1 MNRLE
6 RSLPRLL
13 TALVPAV
20 LLACAACAGDAPK
33 PEKRLNVLLI
43 TIDTL
48 RANRVGGYGGPAV
61 PTPNIDRLARRG
73 TLFLRAFAHTPQTL
87 PSHASILTGTTPL
100 AHGVHDNI
108 DFVVGPENV
117 TLAEELKARGYAT
130 AAFVSAS
137 PLDSRFGLDQGF
149 DVYDDTFR
157 NPGAPKISP
166 AEQKA
171 ETTVEKALAWLG
183 SAGGGPWF
191 LWIHLWDPHAE
202 YAPPEPFATEYRDR
216 PYDGEVAYTDF
227 ALGPLLQALET
238 SGAAARTLTVLTA
251 DHGEG
256 LGDHGEK
263 THGYL
268 AHNATLW
275 VPLVISAPKLG
286 PFRSEAAVSQS
297 DIMPTL
303 LDLLCVPAPAATQG
317 RSLRPALAGKS
328 LTARPIYIESLSP
341 YYEMGWAPMQGFIA
355 ANEKFVRAPLPELY
369 DLAQD
374 FGEEKNLAPT
384 AGLAAR
390 GTELDR
396 LIAGL
401 TPAAPPNA
409 RARTSPELKEK
420 LASLGHV
427 ARAGA
432 SPKTA
437 FTADDDPKTLLPLL
451 NRIAEAYDLK
461 AQGKEDEAVRRLEA
475 IVREPKTLDA
485 AYVHLADLYMASGN
499 RDRALDALAAGWRRF
514 PGSYDILSS
523 YVAALVSAEKWPDVI
538 RVVDE
543 APGLPQFEN
552 DGTVWFF
559 QGWAYQKTGDVPRAI
574 AALEKAV
581 AADDEYFAALYNLG
595 SARLGRYFRTVDPA
609 DRDRA
614 IAVLEL
620 ATALEP
626 KNAEALTLFARALLE
641 SEQADRAIELLQK
654 ARALAPDL
662 VNVEYQ
668 LGLAYLQKRD
678 FGNAYAHLVAFK
690 ERVYGTLTATE
701 KAGLDALIQKVLTAK
716 R

>member
-6 RSLPRLL
+6 RPLPRLL

-20 LLACAACAGDAPK
+20 LLACAACAADAPK

-48 RANRVGGYGGPAV
+48 RADRVGGYGGPAV
-61 PTPNIDRLARRG
+61 PTPNMDQLARRG

-117 TLAEELKARGYAT
+117 TLAEELKAQGYAT

-157 NPGAPKISP
+157 TPGAPKISP

-183 SAGGGPWF
+183 SAGAGPWF

-202 YAPPEPFATEYRDR
+202 YAPPEPYAAEYRDR

-227 ALGPLLQALET
+227 ALGPLLQALDS

-256 LGDHGEK
+256 LGDHGER

-268 AHNATLW
+268 AHNATIW
-275 VPLVISAPKLG
+275 VPLIISVPKLG
-286 PFRSEAAVSQS
+286 AFRSEAVVSHS
-297 DIMPTL
+297 DIVPTV
-303 LDLLCVPAPAATQG
+303 LDLLGLPAPAAIQG
-317 RSLRPALAGKS
+317 RSLRPALGGKS
-328 LTARPIYIESLSP
+328 LPARPVYIESLSP

-355 ANEKFVRAPLPELY
+355 GNEKFVRSPLPELY

-384 AGLAAR
+384 ADLASR
-390 GTELDR
+390 GAGLDR

-420 LASLGHV
+420 LASLGYV

-451 NRIAEAYDLK
+451 NRITEAYDLK
-461 AQGKEDEAVRRLEA
+461 AQGKEEEAVRRLEA
-475 IVREPKTLDA
+475 IVREAKTLDA

-499 RDRALDALAAGWRRF
+499 GDRALDALAAGWRRF

-523 YVAALVSAEKWPDVI
+523 YVAVLVSAEKWPDVI

-552 DGTVWFF
+552 DATIWFF
-559 QGWAYQKTGDVPRAI
+559 QGWAYQKTGDVPQAV

-581 AADDEYFAALYNLG
+581 AADDEYFVALFNLG
-595 SARLGRYFRTVDPA
+595 SARLGRYFQTIDPA

-614 IAVLEL
+614 VAVLER
-620 ATALEP
+620 ATAVEP
-626 KNAEALTLFARALLE
+626 ENAEALTLFARALLE
-641 SEQADRAIELLQK
+641 SEQAERAIELLQK

-678 FGNAYAHLVAFK
+678 FGNAYARLVAFK
-690 ERVYGTLTATE
+690 ERVYGTLTAE
-701 KAGLDALIQKVLTAK
+701 ERAVLDALIQKVLAAK